1 MFVYHGQ
8 QLCTFQNNIEGW
20 RHLKLPPLERN
31 PLDGPPWATA
41 GAKESWTE
49 PKMYDELPC
58 PRRKTNRKIT
68 EGNNVR
74 AQCSTLLPNSP
85 RFRSATGSNTRKGRE
100 EDKRE
105 KFRGGAQK
113 GTRREQEVDESVE
126 NAE

>member
-1 MFVYHGQ
+1 MSVYHGQ

-41 GAKESWTE
+41 GAKESWTK
-49 PKMYDELPC
+49 PKIYDEFPC

-74 AQCSTLLPNSP
+74 AHCSTLANSP

-100 EDKRE
+100 ENKRE
-105 KFRGGAQK
+105 KFRGGAQE
-113 GTRREQEVDESVE
+113 GTRREQESVE